1 MIRSLAIYTVH
12 SHHGSNSGYK
22 QILRYTK
29 PLITAGLTDTIKKD
43 KFLSYYYK
51 HEFIAW
57 YRSLFKK
64 VQIVHILY
72 GEDYFRFSHLLFRKR
87 PLVVTFH
94 QPESILLQ
102 ELRDGDYNGKVAGI
116 THRLT
121 KNRFKKVD
129 AVILTSEN
137 QLPVAKQFFAN
148 DKIHVIPLGIHINRF
163 NQLLKQST
171 IQRQLNLFITV
182 GDWQRDWDLY
192 IKQVS
197 FLNEHIP
204 ELEFIVIN
212 NKLNSDIKEK
222 LLKLNNVTFK
232 SNVSDDEL
240 YTLYLKANAM
250 LIPLKG
256 VAGSNALNEALALG
270 VVILCNL
277 KLSEDND
284 IFWNYESS
292 EDLKNTTKDLLVLSN
307 SERLI
312 LAEKANASV
321 QTISWESVG
330 KRTLDVYESALKR
343 KKCKL

>member
-1 MIRSLAIYTVH
+1 MIRSLAIYTIH

-22 QILRYTK
+22 QILNYTK
-29 PLITAGLTDTIKKD
+29 PAVTAGLTDTTKRD

-57 YRSLFKK
+57 IRALTKK
-64 VQIVHILY
+64 IEIIHILY

-137 QLPVAKQFFAN
+137 QVPVAKQFFTN

-197 FLNEHIP
+197 FLNEHYP
-204 ELEFIVIN
+204 ELEFIVVN

-222 LLKLNNVTFK
+222 LLKLKNVTFK

-240 YTLYLKANAM
+240 YMLYLKANAM
-250 LIPLKG
+250 LLPLKG

-270 VVILCNL
+270 VIILSNL
-277 KLSEDND
+277 KLSKDND

-292 EDLKNTTKDLLVLSN
+292 EDLKNSAKDLLVLSN
-307 SERLI
+307 SERLF

-343 KKCKL
+343 KKSKL